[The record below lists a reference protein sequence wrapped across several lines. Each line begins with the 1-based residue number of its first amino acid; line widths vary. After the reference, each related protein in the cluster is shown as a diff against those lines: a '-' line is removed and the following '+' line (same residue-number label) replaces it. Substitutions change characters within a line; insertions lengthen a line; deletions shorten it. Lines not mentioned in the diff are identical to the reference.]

1 MPVDSH
7 SPYFR
12 GCGVP
17 LLKPKVP
24 WWTFQRLSTGVLEQP
39 ILPMREYLWG
49 RLGADA
55 QKSPQN
61 HEEHKGR

>member
-39 ILPMREYLWG
+39 ILPMRGSLWSH
-49 RLGADA
+49 LGADA
-55 QKSPQN
+55 QKSPKN